1 MVTLPCAA
9 AMALTQ
15 LTTLRK
21 SSKRNVNTCVGVY
34 GGNKYAMG
42 KESDATS
49 ALAKEH
55 TAAVLCSEPSL
66 NGKTRKGR
74 NTQSSSVFKFRP

>member
-1 MVTLPCAA
+1 MCGCNGIDPIDNPSEEFK
-9 AMALTQ
+9 TQ
-15 LTTLRK
+15 CEH
-21 SSKRNVNTCVGVY
+21 CVDVY